1 MTLLAIV
8 AIANAVLSLI
18 GVWCARGLWKL
29 VATLPILGVFAV
41 GLNIVLAT
49 SRDPTSHN
57 LWPLEVVLWSGVGII
72 FSIAFILLRR
82 VFFTTQTL
90 VSTK

>member
-1 MTLLAIV
+1 MTLLAMA

-18 GVWCARGLWKL
+18 AVWRAKGLWKL
-29 VATLPILGVFAV
+29 VATLPILGALAV

-57 LWPLEVVLWSGVGII
+57 LWPLEVVLWSGVGIV
-72 FSIAFILLRR
+72 FSIAFIVLRKA
-82 VFFTTQTL
+82 FSPPKQQ
-90 VSTK
+90 S